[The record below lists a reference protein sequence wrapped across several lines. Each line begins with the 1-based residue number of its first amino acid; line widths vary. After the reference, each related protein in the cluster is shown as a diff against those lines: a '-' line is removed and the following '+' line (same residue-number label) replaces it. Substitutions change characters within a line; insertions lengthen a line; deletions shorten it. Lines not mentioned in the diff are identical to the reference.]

1 VTRAK
6 GIFALL
12 AGSLLAACGG
22 AGTVEPPE
30 PVTELDA
37 ELARVSALAA
47 SCSGCHAVSGGAIV
61 DLSDYTEGKLQAALQ
76 TYRTDLD
83 GATVMHRLARG
94 YSEEEI
100 AAIASYLGADTQ

>member
-1 VTRAK
+1 MTRAT

-22 AGTVEPPE
+22 AGPVEPPE
-30 PVTELDA
+30 SAIGLDA

-61 DLSDYTEGKLQAALQ
+61 DLSDYTEAKLKAALE
-76 TYRTDLD
+76 TYRTDMD
-83 GATVMHRLARG
+83 GTTVMHRLARG

-100 AAIASYLGADTQ
+100 AAIASYLGAGTQ

>member
-1 VTRAK
+1 MTRVA
-6 GIFALL
+6 GILALL

-30 PVTELDA
+30 PVTGLDA
-37 ELARVSALAA
+37 ELTRVSSLAA
-47 SCSGCHAVSGGAIV
+47 SCSGCHAVSGGAII
-61 DLSDYTEGKLQAALQ
+61 DLSDYTAAKLKTALQ
-76 TYRTDLD
+76 TYRTDLE
-83 GATVMHRLARG
+83 GTTVMHRLARG